1 MSEKGDKLKL
11 GAARMIEQSPKFW
24 GRGDDWNEGLM
35 KAEIKKKIIERGE
48 K

>member
-1 MSEKGDKLKL
+1 MTEDKPAL
-11 GAARMIEQSPKFW
+11 GVKRMITQSPKFW

-35 KAEIKKKIIERGE
+35 KAEIKKKIIERVE